1 MTSRTV
7 RPMASDTSRSTDSGT
22 ATGTPGTDDASGS
35 VATDRATTT
44 GTTETTDG
52 TGADS
57 PATDTP
63 ATPAESATTAAG
75 SPEATD
81 PADTGAAT
89 GDSSTAATP
98 APTGSGTP
106 ADTAT
111 TTPTSGTTSGTTSTT
126 TSGGGLAG
134 AGAVVAAGLGL
145 ASLTGTSVGDM
156 LRERESLVGQIQAA
170 TGGPGDTI
178 ESFYGAPW
186 DVAALVNGVVAL
198 VAVLVGLVLVLGPAA
213 RPAAGA
219 WVRPVALG
227 GLVLGVLGL
236 LVSGGMYLDLFAST
250 PVLPQMPSIPGL
262 GG

>member
-1 MTSRTV
+1 
-7 RPMASDTSRSTDSGT
+7 MASDTSRPTDGST
-22 ATGTPGTDDASGS
+22 ATGTPETDDAAGS
-35 VATDRATTT
+35 VATDRATADGPATT
-44 GTTETTDG
+44 
-52 TGADS
+52 
-57 PATDTP
+57 ATDT
-63 ATPAESATTAAG
+63 
-75 SPEATD
+75 
-81 PADTGAAT
+81 ADGAAT
-89 GDSSTAATP
+89 GTTATGSTTAGSTATDGTATGSTAAAGAATDDAGTGRAARVRTAAATP
-98 APTGSGTP
+98 AGTP
-106 ADTAT
+106 ADTA
-111 TTPTSGTTSGTTSTT
+111 
-126 TSGGGLAG
+126 SGGGLAG

-170 TGGPGDTI
+170 TGSPGDTI

-186 DVAALVNGVVAL
+186 DVAAVVNGVVAL

-250 PVLPQMPSIPGL
+250 PVLPQMPGIPGL
-262 GG
+262 G

>member
-1 MTSRTV
+1 
-7 RPMASDTSRSTDSGT
+7 MASDTSRPTDGST
-22 ATGTPGTDDASGS
+22 ATGTPETDDAAGS

-44 GTTETTDG
+44 GSTGTDSA
-52 TGADS
+52 T
-57 PATDTP
+57 TDTP
-63 ATPAESATTAAG
+63 DTPAADTTATPADSATTG
-75 SPEATD
+75 TAT
-81 PADTGAAT
+81 TGTGTTTGGAA
-89 GDSSTAATP
+89 AAP
-98 APTGSGTP
+98 VRTGSGTA
-106 ADTAT
+106 AD
-111 TTPTSGTTSGTTSTT
+111 TTSTPASAT

-170 TGGPGDTI
+170 TGSPGDTI

-186 DVAALVNGVVAL
+186 DVAAVVNGVVAL

-250 PVLPQMPSIPGL
+250 PVLPQMPGIPGL

>member
-1 MTSRTV
+1 
-7 RPMASDTSRSTDSGT
+7 MASDTSRPTDGST
-22 ATGTPGTDDASGS
+22 ATGTPETDDAAGS
-35 VATDRATTT
+35 VATDRATA
-44 GTTETTDG
+44 DG
-52 TGADS
+52 
-57 PATDTP
+57 P
-63 ATPAESATTAAG
+63 ATTATD
-75 SPEATD
+75 ATD
-81 PADTGAAT
+81 AADGAAT
-89 GDSSTAATP
+89 GTTATGSTTAGSTATDGTATGSAATAGAATDDSATTGRAAPVRTAAATP
-98 APTGSGTP
+98 AGTP
-106 ADTAT
+106 ADTA
-111 TTPTSGTTSGTTSTT
+111 
-126 TSGGGLAG
+126 SGGGLAG

-170 TGGPGDTI
+170 TGSPGDTI

-186 DVAALVNGVVAL
+186 DIAAVVNGVVAL

-250 PVLPQMPSIPGL
+250 PVLPQMPGIPGL
-262 GG
+262 G

>member
-1 MTSRTV
+1 
-7 RPMASDTSRSTDSGT
+7 MASDTSRPTDRST
-22 ATGTPGTDDASGS
+22 ATGTPETDDAAGS
-35 VATDRATTT
+35 VATDRAPADGPATT
-44 GTTETTDG
+44 
-52 TGADS
+52 
-57 PATDTP
+57 ATDT
-63 ATPAESATTAAG
+63 
-75 SPEATD
+75 
-81 PADTGAAT
+81 ADGAAT
-89 GDSSTAATP
+89 GTTATGSSTAGSTATDGTATGSAAAAGAAADDAAGTVRAAPVRTAAATP
-98 APTGSGTP
+98 AGAP
-106 ADTAT
+106 ADTA
-111 TTPTSGTTSGTTSTT
+111 
-126 TSGGGLAG
+126 SGGGLAG

-170 TGGPGDTI
+170 TGSPGDTI

-186 DVAALVNGVVAL
+186 DVAAVVNGVVAL

-250 PVLPQMPSIPGL
+250 PVLPQMPGIPGL
-262 GG
+262 G

>member
-1 MTSRTV
+1 
-7 RPMASDTSRSTDSGT
+7 MASDTSRPTDGST
-22 ATGTPGTDDASGS
+22 ATGTPETDDAAGS
-35 VATDRATTT
+35 VATDRATADGPATT
-44 GTTETTDG
+44 ATDTADGAAAGTTATGSTTAGSTATDG
-52 TGADS
+52 TVTGS
-57 PATDTP
+57 
-63 ATPAESATTAAG
+63 TAADGTATG
-75 SPEATD
+75 STSTA
-81 PADTGAAT
+81 GAAT
-89 GDSSTAATP
+89 DDTGRAAPVRTAAATP
-98 APTGSGTP
+98 AGTP
-106 ADTAT
+106 ADTA
-111 TTPTSGTTSGTTSTT
+111 
-126 TSGGGLAG
+126 SGGGLAG

-186 DVAALVNGVVAL
+186 DVAAVVNGVVAL

-250 PVLPQMPSIPGL
+250 PVLPQMPGIPGL
-262 GG
+262 G

>member
-1 MTSRTV
+1 
-7 RPMASDTSRSTDSGT
+7 MASDTSRPTDGST
-22 ATGTPGTDDASGS
+22 ATGTPETDDAAGS
-35 VATDRATTT
+35 VATDRATA
-44 GTTETTDG
+44 DG
-52 TGADS
+52 
-57 PATDTP
+57 P
-63 ATPAESATTAAG
+63 ATTA
-75 SPEATD
+75 TD
-81 PADTGAAT
+81 AADGAAT
-89 GDSSTAATP
+89 GTTATGSTTAGSTATGSTTAGSTATDGTATGSTAAAGAATDDSATTGRAAPVRTAAATP
-98 APTGSGTP
+98 AGPP
-106 ADTAT
+106 ADTA
-111 TTPTSGTTSGTTSTT
+111 
-126 TSGGGLAG
+126 SGGGLAG

-170 TGGPGDTI
+170 TGSPGDTI

-186 DVAALVNGVVAL
+186 DVAAVVNGVVAL

-250 PVLPQMPSIPGL
+250 PVLPQMPGIPGL
-262 GG
+262 G

>member
-1 MTSRTV
+1 VRT
-7 RPMASDTSRSTDSGT
+7 A
-22 ATGTPGTDDASGS
+22 
-35 VATDRATTT
+35 
-44 GTTETTDG
+44 
-52 TGADS
+52 
-57 PATDTP
+57 
-63 ATPAESATTAAG
+63 
-75 SPEATD
+75 
-81 PADTGAAT
+81 
-89 GDSSTAATP
+89 AATP
-98 APTGSGTP
+98 AGTP
-106 ADTAT
+106 ADTA
-111 TTPTSGTTSGTTSTT
+111 
-126 TSGGGLAG
+126 SGGGLAG

-170 TGGPGDTI
+170 TGSPGDTI

-186 DVAALVNGVVAL
+186 DVAAVVNGVVAL

-250 PVLPQMPSIPGL
+250 PVLPQMPGIPGL
-262 GG
+262 G

>member
-1 MTSRTV
+1 
-7 RPMASDTSRSTDSGT
+7 MASDTSRPTDRST
-22 ATGTPGTDDASGS
+22 ATGTPETDDAAGS

-44 GTTETTDG
+44 GSTGTDSA
-52 TGADS
+52 T
-57 PATDTP
+57 TDTP
-63 ATPAESATTAAG
+63 DTPAADTTATPADSATTG
-75 SPEATD
+75 TAT
-81 PADTGAAT
+81 TGTGTTTGGAA
-89 GDSSTAATP
+89 AAP
-98 APTGSGTP
+98 VRTGSGTA
-106 ADTAT
+106 AD
-111 TTPTSGTTSGTTSTT
+111 TTSTPASAT

-170 TGGPGDTI
+170 TGSPGDTI

-186 DVAALVNGVVAL
+186 DVAAVVNGVVAL
-198 VAVLVGLVLVLGPAA
+198 VAVLIGLVLVLGPAA

-250 PVLPQMPSIPGL
+250 PVLPQMPGIPGL

>member
-1 MTSRTV
+1 
-7 RPMASDTSRSTDSGT
+7 MASDTSRPTDGST
-22 ATGTPGTDDASGS
+22 ATGTPETDDAAGS
-35 VATDRATTT
+35 VATDRATA
-44 GTTETTDG
+44 DG
-52 TGADS
+52 
-57 PATDTP
+57 P
-63 ATPAESATTAAG
+63 ATTA
-75 SPEATD
+75 TD
-81 PADTGAAT
+81 AADGAAT
-89 GDSSTAATP
+89 GTTATRSTTAGSTATDGTATGSAATAGAATDDSATTGRAAPVRTAAATP
-98 APTGSGTP
+98 AGTP
-106 ADTAT
+106 ADTA
-111 TTPTSGTTSGTTSTT
+111 
-126 TSGGGLAG
+126 SGGGLAG

-170 TGGPGDTI
+170 TGSPGDTI

-186 DVAALVNGVVAL
+186 DVAAVVNGVVAL

-250 PVLPQMPSIPGL
+250 PVLPQMPGIPGL
-262 GG
+262 G

>member
-1 MTSRTV
+1 
-7 RPMASDTSRSTDSGT
+7 MASDTSRPTDRST
-22 ATGTPGTDDASGS
+22 ATGTPETDDAAGS
-35 VATDRATTT
+35 VATDRATADGPATT
-44 GTTETTDG
+44 
-52 TGADS
+52 
-57 PATDTP
+57 ATDT
-63 ATPAESATTAAG
+63 
-75 SPEATD
+75 
-81 PADTGAAT
+81 ADGAAT
-89 GDSSTAATP
+89 GTTATGSSTAGSTATDGTATGSAAAAGAAADDAAGTVRAAPVRTAAATP
-98 APTGSGTP
+98 AGAP
-106 ADTAT
+106 ADTA
-111 TTPTSGTTSGTTSTT
+111 
-126 TSGGGLAG
+126 SGGGLAG

-170 TGGPGDTI
+170 TGSPGDTI

-186 DVAALVNGVVAL
+186 DVAAVVNGVVAL

-250 PVLPQMPSIPGL
+250 PVLPQMPGIPGL
-262 GG
+262 G

>member
-1 MTSRTV
+1 
-7 RPMASDTSRSTDSGT
+7 MASDTSRPTDRST
-22 ATGTPGTDDASGS
+22 ATGTPETDDAAGS
-35 VATDRATTT
+35 VATDRATADGPATTATDTADCAAT
-44 GTTETTDG
+44 GTTATGSSTAGSTATDG
-52 TGADS
+52 T
-57 PATDTP
+57 ATG
-63 ATPAESATTAAG
+63 SAAA
-75 SPEATD
+75 A
-81 PADTGAAT
+81 GAAT
-89 GDSSTAATP
+89 DDAAGTVRAAPVRTAAATP
-98 APTGSGTP
+98 AGAP
-106 ADTAT
+106 ADTA
-111 TTPTSGTTSGTTSTT
+111 
-126 TSGGGLAG
+126 SGGGLAG

-170 TGGPGDTI
+170 TGSPGDTI

-186 DVAALVNGVVAL
+186 DVAAVVNGVVAL

-250 PVLPQMPSIPGL
+250 PVLPQMPGIPGL
-262 GG
+262 G

>member
-1 MTSRTV
+1 MIETSRTV
-7 RPMASDTSRSTDSGT
+7 RPMASDTSRPTDGST
-22 ATGTPGTDDASGS
+22 ATGTPEAGEASGS

-44 GTTETTDG
+44 
-52 TGADS
+52 TGS
-57 PATDTP
+57 TGTDTAPTGTASTDAASTDAASTDTASTDAP
-63 ATPAESATTAAG
+63 ADSATTG
-75 SPEATD
+75 
-81 PADTGAAT
+81 
-89 GDSSTAATP
+89 
-98 APTGSGTP
+98 
-106 ADTAT
+106 TAT
-111 TTPTSGTTSGTTSTT
+111 GTTSTPGTAT

-170 TGGPGDTI
+170 TGSPGDTI

-186 DVAALVNGVVAL
+186 DVAAVVNGVVAL

-213 RPAAGA
+213 RPDAGA
-219 WVRPVALG
+219 WARPVALG

-250 PVLPQMPSIPGL
+250 PVLPQMPGIPGL

>member
-1 MTSRTV
+1 
-7 RPMASDTSRSTDSGT
+7 MASDTSRPTDGST

-44 GTTETTDG
+44 GSTGTDSAVTDSPTTDSPGTTTSATDGSAGAPAATRTGG
-52 TGADS
+52 TGAAAAA
-57 PATDTP
+57 PAPAGSDTP
-63 ATPAESATTAAG
+63 ATPA
-75 SPEATD
+75 
-81 PADTGAAT
+81 DTPAT
-89 GDSSTAATP
+89 GTPTP
-98 APTGSGTP
+98 AR
-106 ADTAT
+106 T
-111 TTPTSGTTSGTTSTT
+111 TD
-126 TSGGGLAG
+126 GGVAG

-170 TGGPGDTI
+170 TGSPSDTI

-186 DVAALVNGVVAL
+186 DVAAVVNGVVAL
-198 VAVLVGLVLVLGPAA
+198 VAVLLGLVLVLGPAA
-213 RPAAGA
+213 RPAVGA

-236 LVSGGMYLDLFAST
+236 LVSGGMYLDLFASA
-250 PVLPQMPSIPGL
+250 PVLPQMPGIPGL

>member
-1 MTSRTV
+1 
-7 RPMASDTSRSTDSGT
+7 MASDTSRPTDGST
-22 ATGTPGTDDASGS
+22 ATGTPETDDAAGS
-35 VATDRATTT
+35 VATDRATAD
-44 GTTETTDG
+44 GPATTD
-52 TGADS
+52 
-57 PATDTP
+57 TDT
-63 ATPAESATTAAG
+63 
-75 SPEATD
+75 
-81 PADTGAAT
+81 ADGAAT
-89 GDSSTAATP
+89 GSTATDGTATAGAATDDAAGTRRAAPVRTAAATP
-98 APTGSGTP
+98 AGAP
-106 ADTAT
+106 ADTA
-111 TTPTSGTTSGTTSTT
+111 
-126 TSGGGLAG
+126 SGGGLAG

-186 DVAALVNGVVAL
+186 DVAAVVNGVVAL

-250 PVLPQMPSIPGL
+250 PVLPQMPGIPGL
-262 GG
+262 G

>member
-1 MTSRTV
+1 
-7 RPMASDTSRSTDSGT
+7 MASDTSRPTDRST
-22 ATGTPGTDDASGS
+22 ATGTPETDDAAGS
-35 VATDRATTT
+35 VATDRATADGPATT
-44 GTTETTDG
+44 
-52 TGADS
+52 
-57 PATDTP
+57 ATDT
-63 ATPAESATTAAG
+63 
-75 SPEATD
+75 
-81 PADTGAAT
+81 ADGAAT
-89 GDSSTAATP
+89 GTTATGSTTAGSTATDGTATGSTTAGSTAADGTATGSTATAGAATDDTGRAAPVRTAAATP
-98 APTGSGTP
+98 AGAP
-106 ADTAT
+106 ADTA
-111 TTPTSGTTSGTTSTT
+111 
-126 TSGGGLAG
+126 SGGGLAG

-186 DVAALVNGVVAL
+186 DVAAVVNGVVAL

-250 PVLPQMPSIPGL
+250 PVLPQMPGIPGL
-262 GG
+262 G

>member
-1 MTSRTV
+1 
-7 RPMASDTSRSTDSGT
+7 MASDTSRPTDGST
-22 ATGTPGTDDASGS
+22 ATGTPETDDAAGS

-44 GTTETTDG
+44 GSTGTD
-52 TGADS
+52 
-57 PATDTP
+57 
-63 ATPAESATTAAG
+63 SATTDTTAADTTAADTT
-75 SPEATD
+75 ATQ
-81 PADTGAAT
+81 ADSATTGTTGTATTGTGTATGAA
-89 GDSSTAATP
+89 AA
-98 APTGSGTP
+98 APVRTGSGTA
-106 ADTAT
+106 AD
-111 TTPTSGTTSGTTSTT
+111 TTSTPASAT

-170 TGGPGDTI
+170 TGSPGDTI

-186 DVAALVNGVVAL
+186 DVAAVVNGVVAL

-250 PVLPQMPSIPGL
+250 PVLPQMPGIPGL
-262 GG
+262 G